1 MPILTITRHEE
12 YRAAAPFGLCERG
25 IVRAVMSGRQLAAD
39 FGQPGAIIS
48 SPLLRARQ
56 TAQIH
61 AAIMAYPPLLID
73 DRLSEEA
80 SRETVDNLKQELAA
94 EAVSEYVHLVT
105 HQPVISRFCNYEFSF
120 IKPGE
125 TLVYRLEKWRD
136 LPKARPDGLIHRS
149 EGWFGTHIE
158 EDRLL
163 AMLKNHSQ
171 MNLEDLLKLREF
183 INPLPD

>member
-12 YRAAAPFGLCERG
+12 YCVTAPFGLCEQG
-25 IVRAVMSGRQLAAD
+25 IVRAVMSGRRLAAD
-39 FGQPGAIIS
+39 FGRAGTIIS
-48 SPLLRARQ
+48 SPLLRALQ

-73 DRLSEEA
+73 KRLAEEA
-80 SRETVDNLKQELAA
+80 SLETVDNFKQELAA

-120 IKPGE
+120 IKSGE
-125 TLVYRLEKWRD
+125 TLIYRLKNWDD
-136 LPKARPDGLIHRS
+136 LPAARPDDLINRH
-149 EGWFGTHIE
+149 EGRFGSDIE
-158 EDRLL
+158 SDRLL
-163 AMLKNHSQ
+163 TMLQNHSQ
-171 MNLEDLLKLREF
+171 TNLDDLLKLREF